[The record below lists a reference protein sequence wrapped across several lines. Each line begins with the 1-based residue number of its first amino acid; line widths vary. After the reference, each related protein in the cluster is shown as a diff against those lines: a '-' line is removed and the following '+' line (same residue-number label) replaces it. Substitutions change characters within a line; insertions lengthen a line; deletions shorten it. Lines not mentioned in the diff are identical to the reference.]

1 MSNSLLADYGQVERR
16 VGIGVLKKYVHLH
29 REEAVLLTG
38 WSSRG
43 SDRYTVTA
51 RWPAAAGGPFEPS
64 LVTQTIRQSCLV
76 VAHAERSVPLAHQT
90 LMERLDFSLD
100 RDYRVPR
107 DEPVDLTVEVSCRST
122 GHRSMR
128 VELVLLHAGRPVG
141 ESVVDFSW
149 IAPAVYRRLRGEHL
163 HIAWDEGL
171 VPAPVPAPAVGRT
184 HASDVVLAPT
194 GWPGRWQLRTDVG
207 NVALYDH
214 PVDHVPGLVLI
225 EAACQAAQA
234 VTGPA
239 AFRPVE
245 VASTYAHYIEFDAPC
260 WIDAAVVPPAGDG
273 VTRVEVTGVQDGRA
287 AFSLTLASVA

>member
-1 MSNSLLADYGQVERR
+1 MSGSLLSGYDQVDRYD
-16 VGIGVLKKYVHLH
+16 GIDALKKYVHLH

-51 RWPAAAGGPFEPS
+51 RWPAAAGGPCEPW

-90 LMERLDFSLD
+90 LMERLDFSLA

-107 DEPVDLTVEVSCRST
+107 DEPVDLTVDVFCRST

-128 VELVLLHAGRPVG
+128 VELTLLHAGRPVG

-163 HIAWDEGL
+163 HVAWGEGP
-171 VPAPVPAPAVGRT
+171 VPAPVAAHTVGRD
-184 HASDVVLAPT
+184 HASDVVLAPA
-194 GWPGRWQLRTDVG
+194 GRPGRWQLRTDVG
-207 NVALYDH
+207 NAVLYDH

-234 VTGPA
+234 LTGPA
-239 AFRPVE
+239 VFCPVE
-245 VASTYAHYIEFDAPC
+245 VASTYARYVEFDVPC
-260 WIDAAVVPPAGDG
+260 WIEAAVVPPADDG
-273 VTRVEVTGVQDGRA
+273 VTRVEVTGVQYGST
-287 AFSLTLASVA
+287 AFSVILASET